1 MNKILAILAACAA
14 IGSPAFAQVQT
25 PAESIDAGAQQQAT
39 EARVQTTTTAA
50 PRTIEPADDQALG
63 FHAAVGYESKYV
75 FRGLGV
81 AKDSLQT
88 DLALSYQTFGLGLW
102 THNPLRSSQKETSEI
117 NIYGSAGTSLDD
129 TIYGGIGFTLYHY
142 TNAGFLG
149 SEQTTFE
156 PNLRFTFDLSE
167 SVYIKPTLLIAYD
180 VDWKDWTFEA
190 GVDHVIALAD
200 QLNLELGAAIGYRV
214 MDQTKNYIYGSLVA
228 DVVYAVKAP
237 VDLYAG
243 IRGSFNDISKSR
255 RGDLKGTDFWFGA
268 GVRANF

>member
-1 MNKILAILAACAA
+1 MNKILAILAVCAA

-39 EARVQTTTTAA
+39 AAA

-63 FHAAVGYESKYV
+63 FQAAVGYESKYA
-75 FRGLGV
+75 FRGLGI

-102 THNPLRSSQKETSEI
+102 THNPLRSSQKDTSEI
-117 NIYGSAGTSLDD
+117 RVYGDAGTSLDD
-129 TIYGGIGFTLYHY
+129 TIYGAIGFTVYHH
-142 TNAGFLG
+142 TNADFLG

-156 PNLRFTFDLSE
+156 PHLRFTFDLSE
-167 SVYIKPTLLIAYD
+167 SLYIKPTLLIAYD

-190 GVDHVIALAD
+190 GVDHVIGLAD
-200 QLNLELGAAIGYRV
+200 QLNLELGAALGYRV
-214 MDQTKNYIYGSLVA
+214 MDQVKNYIYGSLTA
-228 DVVYAVKAP
+228 DVVYSVKAP

-243 IRGSFNDISKSR
+243 IRGAFNDLSKAN
-255 RGDLKGTDFWFGA
+255 RGNFKGTEFWFGA
-268 GVRANF
+268 GVRATF